1 MTMQANLAQ
10 SNATQRKTFLAQ
22 LFQAACLLVALI
34 FFAAPFA
41 PPAYAADIEPA
52 IQAQPMVN
60 INQASAAELA
70 EALNGVGLKK
80 AQDIVSWREQ
90 NGPFKAADELTQVK
104 GIGAAT
110 IEKNRTRIQL

>member
-1 MTMQANLAQ
+1 MQATIDQIDQVQQ
-10 SNATQRKTFLAQ
+10 SQPRFLLQ
-22 LFQAACLLVALI
+22 LLQAACLLVALI
-34 FFAAPFA
+34 FFAAP
-41 PPAYAADIEPA
+41 PAYAADLEPA

-80 AQDIVSWREQ
+80 AEEIVAWREK
-90 NGPFKAADELTQVK
+90 NGPFKEADELAKVK

-110 IEKNRTRIQL
+110 IEKNRSRIQM